1 MQSNKLAREREGER
15 TKSAFNMFKIFG
27 PVRESFTR
35 CFRKTFLRKLEDK
48 TRRVSRGTQEE
59 IGNRMQKCKHT
70 QTYTCI
76 YTGTHMACV
85 YIHTQH
91 SCALTHIH
99 ACTHIYIHTSTH
111 VHTHIMTAERI
122 FIHVKG
128 HGEW

>member
-1 MQSNKLAREREGER
+1 MQSNKLAKEREGER

-59 IGNRMQKCKHT
+59 IGNRKQKCKHT

-76 YTGTHMACV
+76 YTGTHMARV
-85 YIHTQH
+85 YTYTH
-91 SCALTHIH
+91 STAVHSQTSMPV
-99 ACTHIYIHTSTH
+99 HIYTYTQAHTCIHIS
-111 VHTHIMTAERI
+111 
-122 FIHVKG
+122 
-128 HGEW
+128 

>member
-1 MQSNKLAREREGER
+1 MQSNKLAKEREGER

-35 CFRKTFLRKLEDK
+35 CFRKTFLRKLQDK

-85 YIHTQH
+85 YTYTHSTAVHSHT
-91 SCALTHIH
+91 SMPV
-99 ACTHIYIHTSTH
+99 HIYTYTQAHTCIHIS
-111 VHTHIMTAERI
+111 
-122 FIHVKG
+122 
-128 HGEW
+128 